1 MTEIMTLKGTYK
13 LNYTIDK
20 EPKDLI
26 VTVELKQI
34 EGLMKPGQNVWEG
47 YVVVS
52 DRQYE
57 EDLSHCVNAL
67 LACERIGHKLRDEI
81 KANAKASGQ
90 SFRIKNETVK

>member
-1 MTEIMTLKGTYK
+1 MVLKGTYK
-13 LNYTIDK
+13 LDYTVNK
-20 EPKDLI
+20 ELKNLI

-47 YVVVS
+47 HVVVS

-67 LACERIGHKLRDEI
+67 LACERIGHKLRDEM
-81 KANAKASGQ
+81 KANAKAEGH
-90 SFRIKNETVK
+90 SFRIKKETIT